1 MPIRIC
7 QLITELRPAG
17 AERCVYELAT
27 RLDRGR
33 FEVQVAALQGG
44 GVADRLTAAGV
55 KVTVLGVRGKWDVGK
70 LGGLK
75 KLLRRERIDVLH
87 THLFHADLAGRLAA
101 RSAGVPH
108 LVHTVHVAEA
118 RWRPWQYAFAR
129 WTAGR
134 CDKIIAVSAAVAE
147 HHGRLA
153 RLTAEH
159 YAVIPNGIDVA
170 AYERDEAARSRLR
183 AQWGVGAG
191 TILAAFVGRLDP
203 QKGIDVLLAAAAA
216 SASQGLQFVLAGD
229 GPQRPLVEQFIAKNP
244 AGRFV
249 RMLGHVDG
257 VRDVLSA
264 ADLFVMPSRWE
275 GFGLAAAEAMAAG
288 LPVIARDVPGLH
300 EVLDAGSAGVLIPAD
315 DPAALAAA
323 IGRLGAD
330 ASLRASLAAA
340 GRQRVQR
347 EYRIETC
354 IQRHEALYLSLLGGQ
369 PS

>member
-33 FEVQVAALQGG
+33 FDVQVAALQGG
-44 GVADRLTAAGV
+44 AVADRLAAAGV
-55 KVTVLGVRGKWDVGK
+55 KATVLGVRGKWDVGK
-70 LGGLK
+70 LGDLK
-75 KLLRRERIDVLH
+75 RLLRQERIDILH

-101 RSAGVPH
+101 RAAGVPH

-118 RWRPWQYAFAR
+118 RWRPWQYAFTR

-134 CDKIIAVSAAVAE
+134 CDKIIAVSQAVAD

-153 RLTAEH
+153 NLPPER
-159 YAVIPNGIDVA
+159 YAVIPNGIDVP
-170 AYERDEAARSRLR
+170 AYERDDAARQRLR
-183 AQWGVGAG
+183 TQWEIGPGA
-191 TILAAFVGRLDP
+191 ILIAFVGRLDP
-203 QKGIDVLLAAAAA
+203 QKGFDVLLAVAAKT
-216 SASQGLQFVLAGD
+216 ASQELQFVLAGD
-229 GPQRPLVEQFIAKNP
+229 GPQRPLGEQFAAHNA

-249 RMLGHVDG
+249 RILGHVDNI
-257 VRDVLSA
+257 RDVLSA
-264 ADLFVMPSRWE
+264 ADILIMPSRWE

-288 LPVIARDVPGLH
+288 LPVIGTDVPGLH
-300 EVLDAGSAGVLIPAD
+300 EVLDGGDAGLLIPAD
-315 DPAALAAA
+315 DEAALEAA
-323 IGRLGAD
+323 IRRLGAD
-330 ASLRASLAAA
+330 AALRASLAAA

-354 IQRHEALYLSLLGGQ
+354 IQRHEDLYNEVMARHR
-369 PS
+369 